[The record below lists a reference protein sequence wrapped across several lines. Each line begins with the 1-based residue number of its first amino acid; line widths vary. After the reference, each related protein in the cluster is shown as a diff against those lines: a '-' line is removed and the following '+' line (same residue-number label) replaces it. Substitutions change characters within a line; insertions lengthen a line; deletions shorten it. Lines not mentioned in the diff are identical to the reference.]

1 MTKYYSKWLDDIKDI
16 RDVELIKYN
25 EKISKSGLPLKV
37 VQDKMYIDTSNVTTM
52 VIGSAGSGKTQ
63 ATVLPMLNL
72 IKNAGESVLLCDTN
86 GEIYKHS
93 VNVFKSAG
101 YKTIVI
107 DFKNSYLG
115 DYWNPLFYP
124 YQLYKNGKKDETIK
138 LLNDLSRTL
147 LHEESTS
154 DPFWEITASDYFTG
168 LCLGLFQYGKEDEIN
183 INSIGKMLNDGNE
196 KIGIS
201 TYAKEFFKGLDDQEA
216 MYSASTTLNAPNETR
231 GSILAVLRQKL
242 NVYLAR
248 ESLNQMLSKTNFD
261 IQDIRNKYIIYL
273 VLPENNKSIYPLVNA
288 LIEQV
293 YDVLSNS
300 NYDFRFNYIL
310 DDFDSL
316 SPINNLDVMVS
327 SARSKN
333 IKITLLCRS
342 YRSLYDKYG
351 KQLAEVIINSIGEIL
366 YLITDDRETAE
377 KISLQ
382 CGNKDDHQKLIS
394 ADELLRLS
402 TWEAI
407 MLKTRYMPVRLKLT
421 PNCKIEWNNVEEESS
436 IPSREKININ
446 VFDMKKFV
454 KYSESD
460 IDDLIKKIDSKIE
473 ELDSN
478 ESKTVIEK
486 PIKKIEILKDKVII
500 YYE

>member
-183 INSIGKMLNDGNE
+183 INSIG
-196 KIGIS
+196 
-201 TYAKEFFKGLDDQEA
+201 
-216 MYSASTTLNAPNETR
+216 
-231 GSILAVLRQKL
+231 
-242 NVYLAR
+242 
-248 ESLNQMLSKTNFD
+248 
-261 IQDIRNKYIIYL
+261 
-273 VLPENNKSIYPLVNA
+273 
-288 LIEQV
+288 
-293 YDVLSNS
+293 
-300 NYDFRFNYIL
+300 
-310 DDFDSL
+310 
-316 SPINNLDVMVS
+316 
-327 SARSKN
+327 
-333 IKITLLCRS
+333 
-342 YRSLYDKYG
+342 
-351 KQLAEVIINSIGEIL
+351 
-366 YLITDDRETAE
+366 
-377 KISLQ
+377 
-382 CGNKDDHQKLIS
+382 
-394 ADELLRLS
+394 
-402 TWEAI
+402 
-407 MLKTRYMPVRLKLT
+407 
-421 PNCKIEWNNVEEESS
+421 
-436 IPSREKININ
+436 
-446 VFDMKKFV
+446 
-454 KYSESD
+454 
-460 IDDLIKKIDSKIE
+460 
-473 ELDSN
+473 
-478 ESKTVIEK
+478 
-486 PIKKIEILKDKVII
+486 
-500 YYE
+500 